1 MWQSNSIRP
10 GPASDRRAGS
20 AGRRAYR
27 GTARGYLS
35 PVAQVDA
42 PTASDLS
49 PESAWKLASDLDRF
63 GDWMT
68 IFAGWRGAVPAKV
81 EKGTRVSSCV
91 KVKGFR
97 NVIHWTVTRYDEPN
111 AIKLSGRGR
120 GGIRIAVAM
129 TVTDNHPGSTLN
141 MTADLTG
148 GVLNGPIGRLVARIV
163 RSDVHKSVCN
173 LAALQ

>member
-20 AGRRAYR
+20 AGRRVYR
-27 GTARGYLS
+27 GTAPGYLS

-42 PTASDLS
+42 STASDLS